1 MYNGYMADAKI
12 NASKANHAA
21 INSFIASTLTRCS
34 AGASKVLLPGY
45 KDIYCAWSAD
55 AISVEMVKYF
65 RDYANFTNPYWPD
78 GSYNGVFST
87 NNSYPILG
95 ASNITGKDN
104 DIHSKHNKIWIFT
117 NIGDEKGGDFYLRAD
132 IVME

>member
-1 MYNGYMADAKI
+1 MCNGYMADAKI

-45 KDIYCAWSAD
+45 KDIYCAWSAYD
-55 AISVEMVKYF
+55 ISVEMVKYF

-95 ASNITGKDN
+95 ASNISGKDN
-104 DIHSKHNKIWIFT
+104 NINSNQKKIFIST
-117 NIGDEKGGDFYLRAD
+117 NVGDGKGGNVYLRATL
-132 IVME
+132 VKE